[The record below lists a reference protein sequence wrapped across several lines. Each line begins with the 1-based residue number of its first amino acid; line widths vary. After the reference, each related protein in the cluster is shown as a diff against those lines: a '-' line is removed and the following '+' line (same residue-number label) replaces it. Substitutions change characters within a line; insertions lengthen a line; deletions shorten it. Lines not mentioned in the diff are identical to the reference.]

1 MKTLKWLFL
10 LSLSLAIP
18 ILLVR
23 FVRKSDSSSETEERY
38 DINDYLTEVGL

>member
-1 MKTLKWLFL
+1 MKTVKWLFL

-18 ILLVR
+18 MLLVR
-23 FVRKSDSSSETEERY
+23 FVKKQSALSDQDRRY